1 MSNLGNVFSDTMGNF
16 LMKTAYKTVSTVIT
30 LTLCLT
36 LALNLCAQKTDDGF
50 IPMFNGK
57 DLNGWHPLNVAPNTF
72 SVKDGIIV
80 STGFPTGLLRTEKQ
94 YENFIIEMEWRHMK
108 SGGNAGLFVWSD
120 PLPKPGGP
128 FPRGIEVQILD
139 NGYNSKGKNG
149 WYTTH
154 GDVFPV
160 KGSIM
165 TPVGRTSDTG
175 ARAFPTEDR
184 SKSSP
189 EWNHYRL
196 VANNGELKL
205 SVNGKH
211 VTTGKNTSP
220 RKGYLCLESE
230 GSECHFKNIRIKELP
245 STNPEPK
252 EIADSAK
259 GFNPLY
265 NGVDLSGWEVK
276 QGNIENWE
284 VKDWRLSYNGKGN
297 CKDNHLWSKK
307 SYKDFVLIC
316 DWRWTGKPVKKQLNQ
331 ILPNGDYVV
340 DANGKPITKEVLYAG
355 DSGIYLRG
363 SSKSQINMWCW
374 PAGSGELYGYRTD
387 KKVSPEVRKAVTP
400 IIRADAPIGNWN
412 RFIITMKGEK
422 VSVNLNG
429 KEVISNAHLPGVPA
443 SGPIALQDH
452 GDPIEFAN
460 VYIKKL

>member
-1 MSNLGNVFSDTMGNF
+1 MQLIH
-16 LMKTAYKTVSTVIT
+16 KTTFAIIHT
-30 LTLCLT
+30 LVLSIAISLS
-36 LALNLCAQKTDDGF
+36 AQADDNGF
-50 IPMFNGK
+50 KPMFNGK
-57 DLNGWHPLNVAPNTF
+57 DLSGWRPISIAPGTF

-120 PLPKPGGP
+120 PLPKTGGP

-160 KGSIM
+160 KGSVM
-165 TPVGRTSDTG
+165 TPVGRVSDTG

-196 VANNGELKL
+196 IANNGELKL

-230 GSECHFKNIRIKELP
+230 GSECHFRNIRIKELP
-245 STNPEPK
+245 STNPKPE
-252 EIADSAK
+252 EIADPAK

-265 NGVDLSGWEVK
+265 NGVDLKGWKVN
-276 QGNIENWE
+276 QGSIENWE
-284 VKDWRLSYNGKGN
+284 VNDWRLSYNGKGN
-297 CKDNHLWSKK
+297 GKGNHLWSEK

-316 DWRWTGKPVKKQLNQ
+316 DWRWTRKPVKKQLNQ

-340 DANGKPITKEVLYAG
+340 DANGEPITKEAL
-355 DSGIYLRG
+355 GIYLRG

-387 KKVSPEVRKAVTP
+387 KKLSPEVRKAVTP
-400 IIRADAPIGNWN
+400 ITSADAPIGKWN

-429 KEVISNAHLPGVPA
+429 KEVITDALLPGVPA

-460 VYIKKL
+460 VYIKEL